1 MEANVIQI
9 ALTILAVAA
18 IGGLKFYERKYGQNP
33 EAWDMQKFGLFIGVA
48 VVVMA
53 FEYAYGNAIVFPAED
68 IIVPA
73 TALFGMVYTLL
84 TAGKLVNNTVV
95 PKVAAVAGI
104 TVVSAWKPG
113 FTVTPTFSKGES
125 PYTQH
130 FHLQAG
136 YPTAE
141 HPGVIAFEIDWM
153 DGSPLENLIATQ
165 GYAEVSHEFI
175 YVQGDSKYTG
185 HSFYP
190 AFTTITNEGVREE
203 FNVDGKCCSVEVQ
216 A

>member
-1 MEANVIQI
+1 MEANIIQI
-9 ALTILAVAA
+9 ALTLIAVAV
-18 IGGLKFYERKYGQNP
+18 IGTMKFYERKYGNNP
-33 EAWDMQKFGLFIGVA
+33 EAWDMQKFVVFMLVA
-48 VVVMA
+48 IAVMCV
-53 FEYAYGNAIVFPAED
+53 EYTYGNAIVFPAED

-73 TALFGMVYTLL
+73 TALFGMVYTLF
-84 TAGKLVNNTVV
+84 TAGKLVNNVVV
-95 PKVAAVAGI
+95 PKVTGQ
-104 TVVSAWKPG
+104 SAWKPG

-125 PYTQH
+125 PYAQH

-136 YPTAE
+136 YPTSE

-153 DGSPLENLIATQ
+153 DGSPIENIVATQ
-165 GYAEVSHEFI
+165 GYAEITHEFI

-203 FNVDGKCCSVEVQ
+203 FNVDGKCCSVEV
-216 A
+216 AA